1 MQKKI
6 YKIILVCIMLS
17 MFSMLIPSFG
27 EEKVLRVAGDNNY
40 PPYEFVD
47 EKGEFRGFAVD
58 IMSAVGKEAGYKI
71 EYLPMAWE
79 DAINALENNQVDVIQ
94 CMSVTESREEKF
106 AFTDP
111 ILENSAALFV
121 RAENTYI
128 TSLEDLKGKRIAY
141 QAADVGYEKIKEL
154 ENVELIDFS
163 NQPEALGI
171 LIRGEVDAVVGNRL
185 TGKYILQKEQLVDK
199 IKIVGEDISVNSV
212 ALAVSKDNQQ
222 LLDNLNRGLR
232 KIKKNSVYD
241 KIYSRWFG
249 ELFVSDSSQMN
260 QLVIV
265 LGFVFAVSMLG
276 IVLVIWLNQKLQREV
291 ERRTVEVDQSKALLE
306 KSNRQKD
313 NILESITSGIIVID
327 NKETIIQYNSA
338 ARKILKERIKL
349 GQQWKLLGVS
359 EKINMAGYKEALSGK
374 NFTDTMVIERD
385 NGASIHVQ
393 YSLIPIKGPEG
404 TEGTI
409 LLINDFTSEKG
420 LMDLLSQNDKM
431 NSLSRLSAGIAHELK
446 NPLNSINAYVKKL
459 PNHWDDAE
467 FKSYFMSVVPDEI
480 KRLNVLLMNLL
491 DYTKPNS
498 TQSDYIELDD
508 LFEEVDRL
516 FKQKVVEKRVTFISD
531 AGELVCWGD
540 SSHLKQ
546 VLINLVMNS
555 YEALAERGHIHLVAT
570 PEKDRVVIKVSDD
583 GCGIEKETLEKVF
596 EPFYTTKSDGTGIGL
611 AICRQLILENDG
623 EINVES
629 EIGKGTTFTIKLP
642 KFEIS

>member
-1 MQKKI
+1 
-6 YKIILVCIMLS
+6 V
-17 MFSMLIPSFG
+17 
-27 EEKVLRVAGDNNY
+27 
-40 PPYEFVD
+40 
-47 EKGEFRGFAVD
+47 
-58 IMSAVGKEAGYKI
+58 
-71 EYLPMAWE
+71 
-79 DAINALENNQVDVIQ
+79 
-94 CMSVTESREEKF
+94 
-106 AFTDP
+106 
-111 ILENSAALFV
+111 
-121 RAENTYI
+121 
-128 TSLEDLKGKRIAY
+128 
-141 QAADVGYEKIKEL
+141 
-154 ENVELIDFS
+154 
-163 NQPEALGI
+163 
-171 LIRGEVDAVVGNRL
+171 
-185 TGKYILQKEQLVDK
+185 
-199 IKIVGEDISVNSV
+199 
-212 ALAVSKDNQQ
+212 
-222 LLDNLNRGLR
+222 
-232 KIKKNSVYD
+232 
-241 KIYSRWFG
+241 
-249 ELFVSDSSQMN
+249 
-260 QLVIV
+260 
-265 LGFVFAVSMLG
+265 
-276 IVLVIWLNQKLQREV
+276 
-291 ERRTVEVDQSKALLE
+291 
-306 KSNRQKD
+306 
-313 NILESITSGIIVID
+313 
-327 NKETIIQYNSA
+327 
-338 ARKILKERIKL
+338 
-349 GQQWKLLGVS
+349 
-359 EKINMAGYKEALSGK
+359 
-374 NFTDTMVIERD
+374 
-385 NGASIHVQ
+385 HVQ

-409 LLINDFTSEKG
+409 LLINDFTNEKG

-459 PNHWDDAE
+459 PDHWDDAE

-629 EIGKGTTFTIKLP
+629 EVGKGTTFTIKLP
-642 KFEIS
+642 KFEVS